1 MQGSTGSF
9 LVQPTLPVRR
19 GRTIGEPTSPAMS
32 CLQAQPRES
41 RHLAD
46 FRRRLLCDAWLFPR
60 CCRGFS
66 HFGCGFKR
74 RWQFQLRLFR
84 KPVMA
89 MVQRLDARSFFFRP
103 QLSVSIFLALVLKV
117 CRNRF
122 SCHGQSMAEL
132 ASSKLSN
139 FGHSVTIHGP
149 LRRGA
154 SWMSLS
160 AKALDFSRERPYSRP
175 DRTTFFCPQM
185 RGWLEIK
192 LGV

>member
-1 MQGSTGSF
+1 MTAQLRVSDRKDHAGINRIFPG
-9 LVQPTLPVRR
+9 PTHLPVRR
-19 GRTIGEPTSPAMS
+19 GRAIGEPSSPAMS

-41 RHLAD
+41 CHLAD
-46 FRRRLLCDAWLFPR
+46 FRRRLLRNAWLFPR

-74 RWQFQLRLFR
+74 RWQFHLRLFR
-84 KPVMA
+84 QPVMA

-122 SCHGQSMAEL
+122 SCHGQSVTEL
-132 ASSKLSN
+132 ACSTLSN

-149 LRRGA
+149 PLRGA
-154 SWMSLS
+154 SGMSLS
-160 AKALDFSRERPYSRP
+160 AKAGGFLRQPPYSWP
-175 DRTTFFCPQM
+175 GRT
-185 RGWLEIK
+185 
-192 LGV
+192 